1 MGASPQPRKNPYMA
15 QGLAP
20 GLTLRLAVSRREDA
34 EFLVTRLEDVSDA
47 AIEVLTPMRKLRTTT
62 IPVGTRVHAAYVYQR
77 KRWRF
82 NTQVTGVS
90 TDGSLLFLGLPDDI
104 QCSERRSTFRLET
117 SIKPQSLY
125 RLVIDPEDLPEDPA
139 PNIDGTVVDL
149 SEGGLCL
156 STPARL
162 ISGERLGIQ
171 ASLGEGHEFTAR
183 MQVTGVD
190 DPPSGHRNRRVH
202 CRFTDISRADRERV
216 AKFLMR
222 RQLEMRRR
230 GQL

>member
-1 MGASPQPRKNPYMA
+1 M
-15 QGLAP
+15 
-20 GLTLRLAVSRREDA
+20 RLAVSRREDA
-34 EFLVTRLEDVSDA
+34 EFLVTRVEDVNGA
-47 AIEVLTPMRKLRTTT
+47 GLEVLTPMRKLRATQ
-62 IPVGTRVHAAYVYQR
+62 IPTGTRLQAAYVYQR

-82 NTQVTGVS
+82 TTQVTGAS
-90 TDGSLLFLGLPDDI
+90 ADGSLLFLGAPDEI
-104 QCSERRSTFRLET
+104 ECSERRSSFRLET

-125 RLVIDPEDLPEDPA
+125 RLVIDPEDLPEDVS
-139 PNIDGTVVDL
+139 PNIIGTVVDL

-171 ASLGEGHEFTAR
+171 AALGEGQEFTAR

-190 DPPSGHRNRRVH
+190 DPHSGQRNRRVH

-216 AKFLMR
+216 AKYLMR